1 MSLSKEPATTLL
13 SAADRKLAAAKGNQ
27 YRKRNEFLFQTS
39 DRLAWKQK
47 FTATS
52 TVRGGA
58 RGLTDPVVL
67 YKAATKRVTAYS
79 KEIYALEQTGVN
91 RLGTYYLSKHLF
103 NLSFTHDPY
112 LKEPVPLKSRQ
123 SIEVL
128 YQLGNFHRD
137 IRGGECSGLFLRPLT
152 IMTDKKTFST
162 HGWTILQRDIAGL
175 IADLEISLPVETDTL
190 KDDGWFYALYPFP
203 GTQRPFVETSFVQNL
218 FDELTVSGY
227 LRKQHH
233 PPDDPIYKV
242 TTDPPKTENV
252 FNDDWVF
259 LFGRNTKTSETEA
272 ETKHFSQALLRDVII
287 QQNSSLYYG
296 PLLMY
301 CHGCG
306 CEVVFGA
313 STETMEERFDL
324 RWYDLG
330 SADPRTVSTAQGS
343 HTLCY
348 GCESGESLILI

>member
-137 IRGGECSGLFLRPLT
+137 IRGGECSGL
-152 IMTDKKTFST
+152 
-162 HGWTILQRDIAGL
+162 
-175 IADLEISLPVETDTL
+175 
-190 KDDGWFYALYPFP
+190 
-203 GTQRPFVETSFVQNL
+203 SFVQNL

-324 RWYDLG
+324 RWYDLD